1 MMKIGHSPI
10 HPSTEPRTIES
21 GQCRVQ
27 PLPHGRGS
35 DPERSR
41 DREGVEMARRVTY
54 GDESHEWSDVEGE
67 YLANSGVTF
76 A

>member
-1 MMKIGHSPI
+1 VSQGLM
-10 HPSTEPRTIES
+10 
-21 GQCRVQ
+21 Q
-27 PLPHGRGS
+27 PLPDGRGS
-35 DPERSR
+35 VSGRSR

-54 GDESHEWSDVEGE
+54 GDESHEWSDVDGE

>member
-1 MMKIGHSPI
+1 MRAFG
-10 HPSTEPRTIES
+10 TE
-21 GQCRVQ
+21 
-27 PLPHGRGS
+27 PLPHGRGGGGGH
-35 DPERSR
+35 PPH

-54 GDESHEWSDVEGE
+54 GDESHEWSDMDGE

>member
-1 MMKIGHSPI
+1 MNGAATVRERLYLARY
-10 HPSTEPRTIES
+10 PSSTFATAQKMPK
-21 GQCRVQ
+21 
-27 PLPHGRGS
+27 
-35 DPERSR
+35 RSR

-54 GDESHEWSDVEGE
+54 GDESHEWSDVDGE

>member
-1 MMKIGHSPI
+1 MMKMGSP
-10 HPSTEPRTIES
+10 
-21 GQCRVQ
+21 
-27 PLPHGRGS
+27 PL
-35 DPERSR
+35 ERSR

-54 GDESHEWSDVEGE
+54 GDESHEWSDMDGE